1 RPPPYRKRRDI
12 VIYTVAAFYGHH
24 LQPNAR
30 KLRGERDVH
39 DALCPYSV
47 QLLGHEY
54 VYHPARTDYRHADRV
69 WTCVY
74 FQLCDPTQLGE
85 RAGVRHHAQTAHCQL
100 PLHRASIED
109 YCRPTT

>member
-1 RPPPYRKRRDI
+1 ARIQPNERTQLPAADRHRRRGCGGRRPPPYRKRRDI

-74 FQLCDPTQLGE
+74 FQLCDPTQLVE
-85 RAGVRHHAQTAHCQL
+85 RAGVL
-100 PLHRASIED
+100 
-109 YCRPTT
+109 